1 MLDQQSA
8 QLQAKFSVLMIVALV
23 VSALAGWGAVI

>member
-8 QLQAKFSVLMIVALV
+8 QLQAKFSVLMIVALE